1 MYANVVSLIPSK
13 IKERIKDPT
22 YIKILFLIPI
32 SSTPK
37 MIEND
42 ARHKNSNLLKGIIL
56 LR

>member
-13 IKERIKDPT
+13 IRERIKDPM
-22 YIKILFLIPI
+22 YIKILFFIPM

-42 ARHKNSNLLKGIIL
+42 ARHKKSNLLKGITL
-56 LR
+56 LK